1 MKSLFSNLMNSSE
14 TQRTNSGSNPRRS
27 SMLFSNSDDD
37 DSHHG
42 TNDEDEHSSPNSR
55 TVSRQGTP
63 SNRSAS
69 HSSSYRQPTSQSQ
82 SQPLSQRGNSAASS
96 PTIGRGRLD
105 SRERKS
111 VSRDKEDDSSST
123 SSSFRMSRKWSKK
136 HTQTSST
143 SFTSSPPSSP
153 SHHQSFKQEQKSRS
167 RVEEEED
174 EQLQGEEVLDEV
186 DVEGE
191 DDVMLAAK
199 TKVVREEDLS
209 LRNDSDD
216 ASVPVPAPLSLTDD
230 NNDDDNSSHEDWNAL
245 TRVETAAAPTVFPFT
260 SLVCMPSPYLRASR
274 HWGNPRFYLQFSNFS
289 SQWKME
295 LYWVDADGVLIP
307 RGDKDLLQGDSHFE
321 LFSAAHV
328 WAVIATPLKTGLG
341 GGANASKASIN
352 TSLVVN
358 RASLSEPV
366 SQLESSQSTSGSV
379 MGRSAEDGQ
388 MIFVFRPSKACCLQ
402 ESKCLSVLWSPGNAL
417 TISHLLYSKST
428 KQSMTSAH
436 GKHKEDRIKPS
447 IHIQLF
453 ETKSTTSSSLP
464 PPPLATSSS
473 LHPPPPL
480 DNEAERDVESEE
492 LGRLTRKPLRSGRAL
507 SKIHTSQFEHQ
518 NKRAVKKP
526 PPSNPPPY

>member
-1 MKSLFSNLMNSSE
+1 MKSLFSNLMNTSE
-14 TQRTNSGSNPRRS
+14 TQRTNSSSNPRRS

-69 HSSSYRQPTSQSQ
+69 HSSSYRQPTTQSQSQ
-82 SQPLSQRGNSAASS
+82 SQPLSQRGTSAASS
-96 PTIGRGRLD
+96 PTTGRGRLN

-111 VSRDKEDDSSST
+111 MSRDKEDDSSST
-123 SSSFRMSRKWSKK
+123 SSSFRMSRKWSRK

-153 SHHQSFKQEQKSRS
+153 SHHQSFKQDQKSRS

-174 EQLQGEEVLDEV
+174 EQLQGEEVLNEV
-186 DVEGE
+186 EVEGE
-191 DDVMLAAK
+191 DDAMLAAK

-209 LRNDSDD
+209 LHNESDD
-216 ASVPVPAPLSLTDD
+216 ASVPLPAPLSLADD

-307 RGDKDLLQGDSHFE
+307 RGDKDLFQGDSHFE

-379 MGRSAEDGQ
+379 MGKSAEDGQ

-453 ETKSTTSSSLP
+453 ETKSATSSSLP

-473 LHPPPPL
+473 LHPPPPH

-507 SKIHTSQFEHQ
+507 SKIHSSQFD
-518 NKRAVKKP
+518 KRAVKKP
-526 PPSNPPPY
+526 PPSNLSNL